1 MAVLLSYWQAYLQF
15 CLLNCIFVGDLTE
28 HFMIRQCFIIF
39 GCLAIGELTVW
50 LTGVAIPSSIIGM
63 LLLATLLQ
71 MKVIKEE
78 WVKGMSDFLISNMGF
93 FFVPPGVAL
102 MLYLDIIKAEFIPIS
117 VATVVS
123 TVLVLIVTGWMHQKL
138 KG

>member
-1 MAVLLSYWQAYLQF
+1 MDLHCDRILFRS
-15 CLLNCIFVGDLTE
+15 LNCIFVGDLTE

-39 GCLAIGELTVW
+39 GCLAIGELIVW
-50 LTGVAIPSSIIGM
+50 LTGITIPSSIIGM
-63 LLLATLLQ
+63 LLLAALLQ
-71 MKVIKEE
+71 MKVLKEE

-102 MLYLDIIKAEFIPIS
+102 MLYLDIIKAEFVPIA

-123 TVLVLIVTGWMHQKL
+123 TILVLIVTGWTHQRL
-138 KG
+138 KD